1 MVSLKIVVCVKEIN
15 CEINPFDECALECA
29 LCFDDA
35 EIHIVSMGRERA
47 IDPIK
52 RLSRLGNIKPH
63 LLCDSAFAGSDTLAT
78 GYVLSEMI
86 KKTAP
91 DLVICGRQS
100 IDGDTGQV
108 GPAIS
113 EYLGY
118 SLITNVLEIY
128 KSEGGKIY
136 TRTRVC
142 DESAPYP
149 AVICVDRI
157 NTLRFPKI
165 GQKPKE
171 VEVLS
176 ASDLGIDTAKC
187 GLKGSPTQVVK
198 SFQNEIGKRRCK
210 FIEKEDL
217 AKIISDERAKEK
229 KKTEIKSSDKKLNT
243 VWAVG
248 KDVLLQANS
257 IAENV
262 VSFDIPE
269 ETDKEAGIGFADML
283 EQRLK
288 SEKCDAIL
296 FPANFWGR
304 KYAPLL
310 QVRLKTGLCADCTF
324 LETDGNEL
332 FMYRPA
338 LGGDITAKIRC
349 NTKPAMATV
358 RIDSKTENDVI
369 ISVGKGAADKIDL
382 FKSYAEKCGFGFGV
396 SRPVVDTGKAPYDSQ
411 VGLTGKNVNPKIYIA
426 IGISGAVQHT
436 CAIEKA
442 GVVIG
447 INPDK
452 NARIFSF
459 CDYGIVC
466 TADEIL
472 KVLC

>member
-1 MVSLKIVVCVKEIN
+1 MKIVVCVKEIN

-29 LCFDDA
+29 LSFDGA

-47 IDPIK
+47 VDPIK
-52 RLSRLGNIKPH
+52 RLSRLGNIKSH
-63 LLCDSAFAGSDTLAT
+63 LLCDTAFAGSDTLAT

-86 KKTAP
+86 KKIAP

-108 GPAIS
+108 GPAVS
-113 EYLGY
+113 EYLNY

-128 KSEGGKIY
+128 KTENGKIF

-142 DESAPYP
+142 DETADFP

-157 NTLRFPKI
+157 NTLRFPRI
-165 GQKPKE
+165 GQKPKD
-171 VEVLS
+171 VEILS
-176 ASDLGIDTAKC
+176 ASGLGVDVKKC

-198 SFQNEIGKRRCK
+198 SFQNEIGTRKCK
-210 FIEKEDL
+210 FVTPDKLVGIIAEERKKESK
-217 AKIISDERAKEK
+217 KI
-229 KKTEIKSSDKKLNT
+229 EIKDFDKKLKN

-248 KDVLLQANS
+248 KDVLAQANS
-257 IAENV
+257 IGENV
-262 VSFDIPE
+262 TLFDIPDE
-269 ETDKEAGIGFADML
+269 KNIN
-283 EQRLK
+283 Q
-288 SEKCDAIL
+288 SEKFISELEDKLKTDACDAVL
-296 FPANFWGR
+296 FPASFWGR
-304 KYAPLL
+304 KYAPIL
-310 QVRLKTGLCADCTF
+310 QVRLKTGLCADCTY

-338 LGGDITAKIRC
+338 LGGDVTAKIKC
-349 NTKPAMATV
+349 TKKPALATV
-358 RIDSKTENDVI
+358 RVEAKTENDVI
-369 ISVGKGAADKIDL
+369 ISVGKGAVDYIDD
-382 FKSYAEKCGFGFGV
+382 FKSYAGKNGFGFGV
-396 SRPVVDTGKAPYDSQ
+396 SRPVVDTGKAPYDCQ
-411 VGLTGKNVNPKIYIA
+411 VGLTGKNVNPKIYVA

-452 NARIFSF
+452 NARIFSY

-466 TADEIL
+466 TAEEIL
-472 KVLC
+472 NVLC

>member
-1 MVSLKIVVCVKEIN
+1 MKIVVCVKEIN

-29 LCFDDA
+29 LGFEDA

-47 IDPIK
+47 VDPIK
-52 RLSRLGNIKPH
+52 RLTRLGNIKAH
-63 LLCDSAFAGSDTLAT
+63 LLCDNAFAGSDTLAT

-86 KKTAP
+86 KKIAP

-128 KSEGGKIY
+128 KSDGEKIF

-142 DESAPYP
+142 DEEASYP

-157 NTLRFPKI
+157 NILRFPRI
-165 GQKPKE
+165 GQKPKD
-171 VEVLS
+171 VEILS
-176 ASDLGIDTAKC
+176 AKDLDIDTSKC

-198 SFQNEIGKRRCK
+198 SFHNEIGKRKCK
-210 FIEKEDL
+210 FVSPENLIEIINAERKKESK
-217 AKIISDERAKEK
+217 KI
-229 KKTEIKSSDKKLNT
+229 EIKDFDKKLGT

-248 KDVLLQANS
+248 KDVLASARS

-262 VSFDIPE
+262 ILFDIPN
-269 ETDKEAGIGFADML
+269 ETDIKKSEEFILNL
-283 EQRLK
+283 EKRLK
-288 SEKCDAIL
+288 TEKCDAIL
-296 FPANFWGR
+296 FPASFWGR
-304 KYAPLL
+304 KYAPIL
-310 QVRLKTGLCADCTF
+310 QVRLKTGLCADCTY

-338 LGGDITAKIRC
+338 LGGDVTAKIKC
-349 NTKPAMATV
+349 TLKPAMATV
-358 RIDSKTENDVI
+358 RINSKTKNDVI
-369 ISVGKGAADKIDL
+369 ISVGKGAVDYIDNFRSYADKN
-382 FKSYAEKCGFGFGV
+382 GFGFGV
-396 SRPVVDTGKAPYDSQ
+396 SRPVVDTGKAMYDNQ
-411 VGLTGKNVNPKIYIA
+411 IGLTGKSVNPKIYVA
-426 IGISGAVQHT
+426 VGISGAVQHT

-442 GVVIG
+442 GIVIG

-466 TADEIL
+466 DAEEIL
-472 KVLC
+472 KILC